1 MHVPAAASSSASN
14 LGNMAST
21 SSAVIEEPINSVI
34 PERMQ
39 DQISTMWTTEEL
51 QQLVG
56 RVKEMNWL
64 INKLSSGA
72 NENENVISV
81 YGMRGIGKTTLVG
94 NVYHC
99 DDVVQNFAHRAW
111 VRMSNRVKQD
121 ELLHNGRYRIRRV
134 QRCQGTGRPSSG

>member
-1 MHVPAAASSSASN
+1 MVHVPAAASSSASN

-51 QQLVG
+51 QPLVG

-72 NENENVISV
+72 N
-81 YGMRGIGKTTLVG
+81 
-94 NVYHC
+94 
-99 DDVVQNFAHRAW
+99 
-111 VRMSNRVKQD
+111 
-121 ELLHNGRYRIRRV
+121 
-134 QRCQGTGRPSSG
+134 